1 MLSKVSLRLK
11 LSDFIDTDIEEEVIN
26 KINQTN
32 YDLNIV
38 ILLYLWYEEGEVD
51 SVTLKKF
58 LMRWENVLQFKT
70 VIKQG
75 SKMRPNEF
83 VFWDIK
89 PENTEVNKWSRFT
102 CSYYDKENIL
112 KGLDKFYEYTKFIAT
127 ETKPVKKQKRND
139 YED

>member
-38 ILLYLWYEEGEVD
+38 ILLYLWYDEGEID
-51 SVTLKKF
+51 SKTLKKF

-89 PENTEVNKWSRFT
+89 PESTELNKWSRFS
-102 CSYYDKENIL
+102 CSYYDKKNIL

>member
-11 LSDFIDTDIEEEVIN
+11 LSDFIDTDIEEEVIS
-26 KINQTN
+26 KINKTN

-38 ILLYLWYEEGEVD
+38 ILLYLWYDEGEID
-51 SVTLKKF
+51 SKTLKKF
-58 LMRWENVLQFKT
+58 LMRWEDVLQFKT

-89 PENTEVNKWSRFT
+89 PENVESNDWSRFT
-102 CSYYDKENIL
+102 CSYYDKKNIL
-112 KGLDKFYEYTKFIAT
+112 KGLDKFYEYTKFITT

>member
-11 LSDFIDTDIEEEVIN
+11 LSDFFDTDIEEEFIN

-38 ILLYLWYEEGEVD
+38 ILLYLWYDEGEID
-51 SVTLKKF
+51 SKTLKKF

-89 PENTEVNKWSRFT
+89 PESTELNKWSRFT
-102 CSYYDKENIL
+102 CSYYDKKNIL

>member
-38 ILLYLWYEEGEVD
+38 ILLYLWYDEGEID
-51 SVTLKKF
+51 SKTLKKF

-102 CSYYDKENIL
+102 CSYYDKKNIL

-127 ETKPVKKQKRND
+127 ETKPVKKQKSND

>member
-51 SVTLKKF
+51 SETLKKY

-102 CSYYDKENIL
+102 CSYYDKKNIL

>member
-26 KINQTN
+26 KIIQTN

-38 ILLYLWYEEGEVD
+38 ILLYLWYDEGEID
-51 SVTLKKF
+51 SKTLKKF

-89 PENTEVNKWSRFT
+89 PESTELNKWSRFT
-102 CSYYDKENIL
+102 CSYYDKKNIL

>member
-38 ILLYLWYEEGEVD
+38 ILLYLWYDEGEID
-51 SVTLKKF
+51 SKTLKKF

-83 VFWDIK
+83 VFWDIQ

-102 CSYYDKENIL
+102 CSYYDKKNIL

>member
-38 ILLYLWYEEGEVD
+38 ILLYLWYDEGEID
-51 SVTLKKF
+51 SKTLKKF

-102 CSYYDKENIL
+102 CSYYDKKNIL

>member
-11 LSDFIDTDIEEEVIN
+11 LSDFIDTDIEEEVIS
-26 KINQTN
+26 KINKTN

-38 ILLYLWYEEGEVD
+38 ILLYLWYDEGEID
-51 SVTLKKF
+51 SKTLKKF
-58 LMRWENVLQFKT
+58 LMRWEDVLQFKT

-75 SKMRPNEF
+75 SKMRPNGF

-89 PENTEVNKWSRFT
+89 PENVESNDWSRFT
-102 CSYYDKENIL
+102 CSYYDKKNIL
-112 KGLDKFYEYTKFIAT
+112 KGLDKFYEYTKFITT

>member
-38 ILLYLWYEEGEVD
+38 ILLYLWYDEGEID
-51 SVTLKKF
+51 SKTLKKF

-89 PENTEVNKWSRFT
+89 PESTELNKWSRFT
-102 CSYYDKENIL
+102 CSYYDKKNML

>member
-11 LSDFIDTDIEEEVIN
+11 LSDFIDTDIEEEVIS
-26 KINQTN
+26 KINKTN

-38 ILLYLWYEEGEVD
+38 ILLYLWYDEGEID
-51 SVTLKKF
+51 SKTLKKF

-89 PENTEVNKWSRFT
+89 PESTELNKWSRFT
-102 CSYYDKENIL
+102 CSYYDKKNIL